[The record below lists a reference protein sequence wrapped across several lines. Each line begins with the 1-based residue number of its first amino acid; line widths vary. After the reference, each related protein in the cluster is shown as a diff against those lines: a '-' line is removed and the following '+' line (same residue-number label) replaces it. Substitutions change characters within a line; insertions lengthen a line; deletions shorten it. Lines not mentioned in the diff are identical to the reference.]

1 MCEDHSAGRGRT
13 QPDLATPLPSCGTEG
28 DDYHA
33 SRGSATSDRH
43 RDLVAPPEGQGPGRI
58 VEPPDRCAG
67 RLEGSVLQCIQQLSG
82 ARCDGGRP
90 TIAGEAE
97 HGHRF
102 SRNSD
107 EADLVVVGLGQCVHG
122 PPGRA

>member
-1 MCEDHSAGRGRT
+1 MT
-13 QPDLATPLPSCGTEG
+13 TPNFTLSTTRKQRALPA
-28 DDYHA
+28 HWRA
-33 SRGSATSDRH
+33 IWWGSATSDRH
-43 RDLVAPPEGQGPGRI
+43 RDLVAPPEREGPGRI
-58 VEPPDRCAG
+58 VELPDQRSG

-90 TIAGEAE
+90 TVAGEAE

-102 SRNSD
+102 FRNGD

-122 PPGRA
+122 PAGRHEEP